1 MKSQSRTSS
10 KYFTSNGFRKP
21 CYSECKVNIHS
32 SSKARLQDISLR
44 VFVFKCNLKSFK
56 MTYPEMTNAVG
67 KESKCGNPVKMCS
80 M

>member
-21 CYSECKVNIHS
+21 CYSEYTFFLAKLDPKISHWKYLFLNVINI
-32 SSKARLQDISLR
+32 
-44 VFVFKCNLKSFK
+44 K

-67 KESKCGNPVKMCS
+67 KVSKCGNPVKMCS